1 MTNTK
6 TYNTKKPTVEKT
18 LFRLCSG
25 NVGTQKGKCLEICET
40 RKRRKL
46 SVYCLQES
54 RIKGSSTRSFR
65 DGDHKFKFFRQRNSE
80 GTNGV
85 SIAIKGRLIEKVL
98 EIGRVNECKV
108 PLKIVIG
115 HTVSNVLSAYVP
127 QAGREDSQK
136 GDFYS
141 TLEYSMIS
149 LPDQKYTFL

>member
-6 TYNTKKPTVEKT
+6 TYKTKKPTVEKT

-25 NVGTQKGKCLEICET
+25 KVGTLKGKCLEICET
-40 RKRRKL
+40 RERRKL

-54 RIKGSSTRSFR
+54 RIKGSSTRSFG
-65 DGDHKFKFFRQRNSE
+65 DGDHKFKFFRQGNSE

-108 PLKIVIG
+108 RLKIVIG
-115 HTVSNVLSAYVP
+115 HTVSNVLSVYAP
-127 QAGREDSQK
+127 QAGREDSEK
-136 GDFYS
+136 RDFYS

-149 LPDQKYTFL
+149 LPDQK